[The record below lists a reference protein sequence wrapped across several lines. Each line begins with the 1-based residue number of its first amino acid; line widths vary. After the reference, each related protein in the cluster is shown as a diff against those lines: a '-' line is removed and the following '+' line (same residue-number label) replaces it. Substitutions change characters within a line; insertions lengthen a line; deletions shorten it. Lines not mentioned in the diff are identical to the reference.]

1 MRRPELPTDTPPSLH
16 GDVDAAALPSF
27 GYGHRSPM
35 WWGTA
40 GVAAIE
46 GTVFALAIMMYF
58 YVRTRVAVWPPGVLP
73 PDMLWGTVNTLV
85 LLASLVP
92 NHYTK
97 KAAERRDL
105 HAVRVGM
112 VVCIGFALVF
122 LFVRVLEF
130 MSLNVRWDTNAYGS
144 AVWFLLG
151 LHTTHLVTDFY
162 DTVVLGVLMFTGPI
176 EGKRFVDVSE
186 NAMYWNFV
194 VLAWLP
200 IYAVIYVAPR
210 FL

>member
-1 MRRPELPTDTPPSLH
+1 VRRPELSNDTPPLLR
-16 GDVDAAALPSF
+16 GDVDAASLPSF
-27 GYGHRSPM
+27 AYGHRSPM
-35 WWGTA
+35 WWGTV

-46 GTVFALAIMMYF
+46 GTAFALAIMMYF
-58 YVRTRVAVWPPGVLP
+58 YVRTRVTVWPPGVLP
-73 PDMLWGTVNTLV
+73 PDMIWGTVNTLV

-97 KAAERRDL
+97 RAAERRDL

-112 VVCIGFALVF
+112 AVCIAFALVF

-130 MSLNVRWDTNAYGS
+130 TSLNVRWDTNAYGS

-151 LHTTHLVTDFY
+151 LHTTHLVTDFF
-162 DTVVLGVLMFTGPI
+162 DTVVLAVLMFTGPI